1 MGCLQSAFSD
11 SIISAL
17 SFFKIRAASMV
28 FLTDFVVVLAEG
40 VSAKN
45 VTPLTRFP
53 HLAAQ

>member
-28 FLTDFVVVLAEG
+28 FLTDFVVVLAAG